1 MIKHNG
7 NDAFLIRW
15 SSSCVLMYI
24 NLTVIF
30 TSKYVQKVT
39 GKRGILTRHLTIS
52 CQIHI
57 YVALRRTY
65 RTATQSSPEK
75 YMYITED
82 LPVNNTRRFFKKRPG
97 LPHRSQPI
105 RERWRRR
112 APPPTKRGGTQSGQW
127 VGFKDSTSITHL
139 NTRNKSKTRHFFLNL
154 VDFFCFFF
162 TPILLRQRF
171 STSTE
176 AQACVFFSPM
186 YTYILICYV
195 SLSQFVRQRHAGE
208 AGGGRRGGALVK
220 VEFINTAGVCRC
232 WWTPGIRWGGV
243 FALLKTAS
251 GRKDGQHFKIRVMRL
266 LIQAV

>member
-1 MIKHNG
+1 MKKKHNG

-97 LPHRSQPI
+97 LPHHSQPI

-112 APPPTKRGGTQSGQW
+112 APPPTKRGGTQTGQW
-127 VGFKDSTSITHL
+127 VGFKDSASIIHL

-154 VDFFCFFF
+154 VDFFCFF
-162 TPILLRQRF
+162 
-171 STSTE
+171 
-176 AQACVFFSPM
+176 
-186 YTYILICYV
+186 YTH
-195 SLSQFVRQRHAGE
+195 FVKT
-208 AGGGRRGGALVK
+208 K
-220 VEFINTAGVCRC
+220 V
-232 WWTPGIRWGGV
+232 
-243 FALLKTAS
+243 
-251 GRKDGQHFKIRVMRL
+251 
-266 LIQAV
+266 